1 MAVITFR
8 VDCLDYE
15 GGCWRLFSAGSGTD
29 LLRLSYAV
37 LASFGAD
44 GSHMLE
50 MRAAGER
57 FVLFDEDD
65 AAGMIRIGRG
75 LPGEG
80 YETYLLEDTRL
91 GDVAEEGSELK
102 LLYDFSLGHA
112 FAFRFL
118 SRDPGEAD
126 SAFRVLD
133 GEGRGILEETSPKD
147 EKEAYRARLTL
158 GKCLL
163 RDAAGEEWDPLDA
176 GRGLDTEDVL
186 ARAARMTADF
196 YDDDALK
203 NIKET

>member
-1 MAVITFR
+1 MAEITFR

-29 LLRLSYAV
+29 LLRLSYAI

-50 MRAAGER
+50 MRGDGER

-65 AAGMIRIGRG
+65 GAAGMIKIGRG

-80 YETYLLEDTRL
+80 FETFLLEDTRL
-91 GDVAEEGSELK
+91 GDVAGEGSELK
-102 LLYDFSLGHA
+102 LLYDFSLGHE
-112 FAFRFL
+112 FAVRIL
-118 SRDPGEAD
+118 SEVPGDAD
-126 SAFRVLD
+126 SPFRVLD

-163 RDAAGEEWDPLDA
+163 RDASGREWDPLDA

-196 YDDDALK
+196 YDEDD
-203 NIKET
+203 